1 MSGTG
6 QLPSID
12 AEPERWAADPHRWA
26 RLKATAVVCAITVA
40 GWGAGWWWTGE
51 PAGGLVTAACLVII
65 VCAVIVVPAAWPR
78 LDAQDAR
85 HTRQERDLSRLAL
98 EVGVMRTRQDTDT
111 ARLSVLGQRVEEQH
125 LEHLECRSERRNQV
139 LDFNRKTRKP
149 T

>member
-26 RLKATAVVCAITVA
+26 RLKATLLVLALTLV
-40 GWGAGWWWTGE
+40 GGGAGWWWTGE
-51 PAGGLVTAACLVII
+51 PAGGLVAAACLVIL
-65 VCAVIVVPAAWPR
+65 VAAVVVVPTAWAR

-85 HTRQERDLSRLAL
+85 HTRQERDLSRLAP
-98 EVGVMRTRQDTDT
+98 EVGVMRTRQDADT

-139 LDFNRKTRKP
+139 LDFNRRKP